1 MSVGFVNASQ
11 VNYTSVNG
19 VNGERLNFAGL
30 FANQADQQ
38 PNASASNAVLAS
50 SATVQQ
56 SQTFLSAA
64 SAAIAAASAFTQA
77 TQTLVAQ
84 AVAAVGSTLAQ
95 SQVGQGFS
103 GATVAAVSALLSKME
118 QDDDLFAQGELDAI
132 KAVLVAIQQAQTLI
146 ATATVAVRGTST
158 QQEALDAGQGAG
170 VSAIAAATTTQELND
185 LLDSMFKQ
193 LLIRK
198 ALGSGIDRH
207 AQGSTITPRAGGNR
221 VTVH

>member
-19 VNGERLNFAGL
+19 VNGERLNFAAL
-30 FANQADQQ
+30 FFNQADQQ

-56 SQTFLSAA
+56 TQTFVSAA
-64 SAAIAAASAFTQA
+64 RAAIAAASSFTQA

-84 AVAAVGSTLAQ
+84 AVAAVGSTFTQ
-95 SQVGQGFS
+95 SQAGQGFS
-103 GATVAAVSALLSKME
+103 GATVAAVAALLDEME
-118 QDDDLFAQGELDAI
+118 QDDTLISQAEVEAL
-132 KAVLVAIQQAQTLI
+132 KATLIAVQRAQTLM
-146 ATATVAVRGTST
+146 ATATVAVGVSLTK
-158 QQEALDAGQGAG
+158 QEALDAGQSAG
-170 VSAIAAATTTQELND
+170 VSAIVAATTAQELND

-207 AQGSTITPRAGGNR
+207 AQGSAITPRAGGNR

>member
-1 MSVGFVNASQ
+1 MSVGFVNGSQ

-19 VNGERLNFAGL
+19 VNGERLNFAAL

-64 SAAIAAASAFTQA
+64 SAAIASASAFTQA

-84 AVAAVGSTLAQ
+84 AVAAVGSTFTQ
-95 SQVGQGFS
+95 SQAVQGFS
-103 GATVAAVSALLSKME
+103 GTTVAAVAALLNELE

-132 KAVLVAIQQAQTLI
+132 KAVLVAIQQAQTLMAT
-146 ATATVAVRGTST
+146 ATATVGASLN
-158 QQEALDAGQGAG
+158 QQEALDVGQAAG
-170 VSAIAAATTTQELND
+170 VSAIAAATTAQELDD
-185 LLDSMFKQ
+185 LLDSIFKQ

-207 AQGSTITPRAGGNR
+207 AQGSAITPRAGGNR

>member
-1 MSVGFVNASQ
+1 MSVGFVNGSQ

-19 VNGERLNFAGL
+19 VNGERLNFAAL

-56 SQTFLSAA
+56 TQTFVGAA
-64 SAAIAAASAFTQA
+64 RAAIAAASSFTQA

-84 AVAAVGSTLAQ
+84 AVAAVGSSLAQ
-95 SQVGQGFS
+95 SQAGQGFS
-103 GATVAAVSALLSKME
+103 GATLAAVAALLSEME
-118 QDDDLFAQGELDAI
+118 QDDDLLAEGEVEAI
-132 KAVLVAIQQAQTLI
+132 KATLIAVQQAQTLMAT
-146 ATATVAVRGTST
+146 ATATVGASLN
-158 QQEALDAGQGAG
+158 QQEALDAGQAAG
-170 VSAIAAATTTQELND
+170 VSAITATTTAQEMDD
-185 LLDSMFKQ
+185 LLDSIFKQ

-198 ALGSGIDRH
+198 ALGSDLDRH
-207 AQGSTITPRAGGNR
+207 TQGSAITPRAGGNR

>member
-1 MSVGFVNASQ
+1 MSVGFVNGSQ

-19 VNGERLNFAGL
+19 VNGERLNFAAL

-56 SQTFLSAA
+56 SQAFLSAA

-84 AVAAVGSTLAQ
+84 AVAAVGSTFTQ
-95 SQVGQGFS
+95 SQAGQGFS
-103 GATVAAVSALLSKME
+103 GATVAAVAALLDEMQ
-118 QDDDLFAQGELDAI
+118 QDDSLFAEGEVESI
-132 KAVLVAIQQAQTLI
+132 KASLVAIQQAQTLL
-146 ATATVAVRGTST
+146 ATATVAAGATLN
-158 QQEALDAGQGAG
+158 QQAAFDVGQAAG
-170 VSAIAAATTTQELND
+170 VSAIAAATTAQELDD

-207 AQGSTITPRAGGNR
+207 AQGSAITPRAGGNR

>member
-19 VNGERLNFAGL
+19 VNGERLNFAAL
-30 FANQADQQ
+30 FFNQADQQ

-64 SAAIAAASAFTQA
+64 RAAIAAASAFTQA

-84 AVAAVGSTLAQ
+84 AVAAVGSTFTQ
-95 SQVGQGFS
+95 SQAGQGFS
-103 GATVAAVSALLSKME
+103 GATVAAVSALLDEME
-118 QDDDLFAQGELDAI
+118 QGNDLLAEGEVESI
-132 KAVLVAIQQAQTLI
+132 KAVLVAIQQSQTLMAT
-146 ATATVAVRGTST
+146 ATATVGASLN
-158 QQEALDAGQGAG
+158 QQEAFDAGQAAG
-170 VSAIAAATTTQELND
+170 VSAITATTTAQELDD
-185 LLDSMFKQ
+185 LLDSIFKQ

>member
-19 VNGERLNFAGL
+19 VNGERLNFAAL

-38 PNASASNAVLAS
+38 PNALASNAVLAS

-56 SQTFLSAA
+56 TQTFVSAA
-64 SAAIAAASAFTQA
+64 RAAIAAASSFTQA

-103 GATVAAVSALLSKME
+103 GATVAAVAALLDEME
-118 QDDDLFAQGELDAI
+118 QDDDLFAEGEVDEI
-132 KAVLVAIQQAQTLI
+132 KAVLVAIQQAQTLV
-146 ATATVAVRGTST
+146 ATATVAVGVSLT
-158 QQEALDAGQGAG
+158 QQEAFDDGQSAG
-170 VSAIAAATTTQELND
+170 VSTIAAATAAQELDD
-185 LLDSMFKQ
+185 LLDSIFKQ